1 MTNLEL
7 AKQIVSLLGG
17 KENVVKAA
25 NCMTRLRV
33 TCKIQSLLIRIK
45 LKRLK
50 VF

>member
-25 NCMTRLRV
+25 NCMTPACDLQKYRA
-33 TCKIQSLLIRIK
+33 C
-45 LKRLK
+45 
-50 VF
+50 